1 MRILVFSDSHGNL
14 DNVEKVIKRSGN
26 IDMIIHL
33 GDIIGQDEKL
43 RAMCECPVKIVKGNC
58 DFYSENPVSD
68 VVTLGENKIFITH
81 GHNYGVGWSLD
92 RLFYAAQENGCNIAM
107 YGHTHVPGTV
117 IQEGVIIVN
126 PGSVSRPRQLNHKP
140 TYILMNIDKTGTPDF
155 AINYV

>member
-43 RAMCECPVKIVKGNC
+43 RAMCDCPVKIVKGNC

-68 VVTLGENKIFITH
+68 VVTIGENKIFITH
-81 GHNYGVGWSLD
+81 GHNYGVDWSLD
-92 RLFYAAQENGCNIAM
+92 RLFYAAQDNGCNIAM
-107 YGHTHVPGTV
+107 YGHTHVPGTM
-117 IQEGVIIVN
+117 IQGGVIIVN
-126 PGSVSRPRQLNHKP
+126 PGSISRPRQLNHKS
-140 TYILMNIDKTGTPDF
+140 TYILMNIDKTGIPDF